1 MLLRILA
8 SSALAFC
15 IALSYSSTANA
26 TNGPGDATDH
36 EGPQGPETYYSTT
49 QASPG
54 SVAVSS
60 DGSELVFTAVD
71 AEGQTFTAH
80 VNGTTHE
87 ITATSG
93 SSLISN
99 QLTPQQWQLASQ
111 KYSQAQTAGAAIYI
125 VPVVVGAGLCYI
137 NDNITKHRMIKHCE
151 RQGGTV
157 VMEDSGFC
165 GMGASYHCEH
175 IPPPEPRTPPGPT
188 PGPVPGPGSNGFWMS
203 TGMGSLMGVTA
214 STNLSVWTYDSD
226 WFGAP

>member
-1 MLLRILA
+1 MSLRSL
-8 SSALAFC
+8 
-15 IALSYSSTANA
+15 ALSSLVMSIGLSYCTTALA
-26 TNGPGDATDH
+26 TNGPGDNWTH
-36 EGPQGPETYYSTT
+36 ENPEGPEIYYSTT
-49 QASPG
+49 QAAPG
-54 SVAVSS
+54 SVSVSG
-60 DGSELVFTAVD
+60 DGTEMVFTAVD

-80 VNGTTHE
+80 VNGATRE
-87 ITATSG
+87 ITATNG

-111 KYSQAQTAGAAIYI
+111 KYGQAQTAGAAIYI

-175 IPPPEPRTPPGPT
+175 IPPPEPRTPPKPT

-203 TGMGSLMGVTA
+203 DGMGSLIGVTA